1 MKKYERLGLKCIK
14 WKHSPQDISINLII
28 PCETDDFTANRFQQ
42 SIPHRSEKRQ
52 TNEFITIK
60 LESELSLSTEQPSDF
75 QCNYDERINIE
86 EKKKTN
92 RINLQGTLAY
102 IQLYWMIH
110 WPEAYVYMFDVH
122 CTHYITA
129 LFGSANDL
137 FSVVRVFSSMNRISG
152 GIDMEQC

>member
-86 EKKKTN
+86 EKKKQIESISRGLW
-92 RINLQGTLAY
+92 RIYSYIEWFIDPRHTYICLMYIVHITLR
-102 IQLYWMIH
+102 
-110 WPEAYVYMFDVH
+110 
-122 CTHYITA
+122 HYLVLRTICF
-129 LFGSANDL
+129 LSCGSSHQWIGFRA
-137 FSVVRVFSSMNRISG
+137 
-152 GIDMEQC
+152 E